1 MTAYELTNDHRR
13 YFGLTLVADN
23 WDKLQLSDTIII
35 YFDGDK
41 IVKVLNY
48 QLGYFEYDT
57 DISTKDRHLLLPKT
71 TKGKEQKLTVPRIL
85 KIKGS
90 GVLFSGSFQGGGI
103 HVYDNRRNLFF
114 IKGFIEDG
122 EIKTYEDVENWINT
136 YVAKVPSN
144 YFDWLDQEL
153 SKKRLK
159 IKIKRGDIVAF
170 EIAHGEYGFARILL
184 DVFSEMKKGDIIR
197 PELYW
202 AYPRSLIVA
211 PYAYYANTLKVD
223 IDSLL
228 SRKTMPTV
236 FIFDIDVYRGEMP
249 IIGHR
254 PLSKSD
260 KQIPF
265 PKKAETSITIPY
277 TKTDIQTFIA
287 TN

>member
-1 MTAYELTNDHRR
+1 MTSYELTNDQRR

-23 WDKLQLSDTIII
+23 WDKQQLSDIITI
-35 YFDGDK
+35 YFDQDK

-48 QLGYFEYDT
+48 HFGYFEYDT
-57 DISTKDRHLLLPKT
+57 DINTKNRHLLLPKT
-71 TKGKEQKLTVPRIL
+71 AKGKEQKLTVSRIL
-85 KIKGS
+85 RIKGS

-122 EIKTYEDVENWINT
+122 EIKTYEDIDNWINA
-136 YVAKVPSN
+136 YVAKLPAI

-159 IKIKRGDIVAF
+159 VKIKEGDIVAF
-170 EIAHGEYGFARILL
+170 KIAHGEYGFARILL
-184 DVFSEMKKGDIIR
+184 DVFAEKEKGDIIR

-202 AYPRSLIVA
+202 VYPRSLIIA

-223 IDSLL
+223 IDNLL
-228 SRKTMPTV
+228 TRKTLSTLC
-236 FIFDIDVYRGEMP
+236 IFDLDVYRGEMP
-249 IIGHR
+249 IVGHR
-254 PLSKSD
+254 PLSERD

-265 PKKAETSITIPY
+265 PKKTETSITIPY
-277 TKTDIQTFIA
+277 TKTDIETFIA